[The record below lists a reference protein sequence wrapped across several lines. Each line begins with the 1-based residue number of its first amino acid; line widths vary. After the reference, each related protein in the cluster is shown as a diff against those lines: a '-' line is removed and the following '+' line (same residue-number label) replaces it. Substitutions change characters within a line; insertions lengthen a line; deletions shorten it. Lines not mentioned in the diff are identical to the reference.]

1 MKMTA
6 RHVVALMRGAMGNL
20 SLQARLERAREQVKK
35 LETQKAQIEARQR
48 AESAKRARA
57 DDTRRKILLGALV
70 IKQMELGRLP
80 RAQVDDWLL
89 GLDRED
95 DRKLFGLSPKASDQ
109 SGSDNGSCQAD
120 SGSPASVT

>member
-1 MKMTA
+1 
-6 RHVVALMRGAMGNL
+6 MGNL